1 MEAGG
6 TSGTVESVRIFNTV
20 LKTPDNRIIIVPNSL
35 VYSDVITNYS
45 DQETRRIDLVI
56 GIGYNDSIPQARDL
70 IEGVLQADQR
80 VLDDPAPTIMV
91 LELGSSSVD
100 IAVRPWVRSADYWA
114 TRGDL
119 LERIKVTLE
128 DNGLTIPYPQT
139 DVHLFNESRVA

>member
-1 MEAGG
+1 MIYNKGYQEKDEVVSAV
-6 TSGTVESVRIFNTV
+6 TSKVKGLV
-20 LKTPDNRIIIVPNSL
+20 L
-35 VYSDVITNYS
+35 TNYS

-70 IEGVLQADQR
+70 IEGVLKADQR